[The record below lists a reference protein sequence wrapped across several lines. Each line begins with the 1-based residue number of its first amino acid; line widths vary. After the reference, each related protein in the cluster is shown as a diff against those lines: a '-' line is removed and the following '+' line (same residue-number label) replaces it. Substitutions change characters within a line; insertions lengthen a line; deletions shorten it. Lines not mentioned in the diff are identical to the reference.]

1 MTEKEFQHNLGAAQ
15 TLSAISE
22 YSSFLSGYTLGLYRH
37 FHGDSF
43 GTEAEHQQYLAYD
56 GDDDRREFARGYRAG
71 FAGERVE
78 DIVQKLVMGNIS

>member
-1 MTEKEFQHNLGAAQ
+1 MTEDEFQHNLGAAQ

-22 YSSFLSGYTLGLYRH
+22 YYSFLSGYILGLYRH

-43 GTEAEHQQYLAYD
+43 GTEAEHQQYLAFD

-78 DIVQKLVMGNIS
+78 AIVQKLMTES